1 MNDGKPVPGYIGNDL
16 QDVRPMKQE
25 LQYLGSPPGP
35 IHRLELGNK
44 LVPGGS
50 GLTFAA
56 RPFHQTQDQR
66 LLGGFSFRKYAAE
79 EKRALG
85 LRIEAVV
92 VLRWCGK
99 RDLCSQ
105 EQGSDQEEG
114 GQKDQSTKVK
124 GY

>member
-1 MNDGKPVPGYIGNDL
+1 MNDGKPVPGTIGNGF
-16 QDVRPMKQE
+16 QDVRAVKQE

-35 IHRLELGNK
+35 IHRFELGNK

-50 GLTFAA
+50 WVQLR
-56 RPFHQTQDQR
+56 RPAPPSGPRISDCWE
-66 LLGGFSFRKYAAE
+66 GFNFREDAAE

-99 RDLCSQ
+99 WDLCSQ
-105 EQGSDQEEG
+105 QQGS
-114 GQKDQSTKVK
+114 GQ
-124 GY
+124 